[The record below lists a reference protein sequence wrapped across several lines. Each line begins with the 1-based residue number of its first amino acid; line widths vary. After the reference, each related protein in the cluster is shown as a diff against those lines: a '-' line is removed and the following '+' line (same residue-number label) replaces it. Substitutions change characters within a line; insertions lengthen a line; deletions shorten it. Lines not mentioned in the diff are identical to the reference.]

1 MNTRFVK
8 SPDEVRRL
16 QQAYAAPAFLDMRTL
31 AVTFETD
38 PAVVAELLPP
48 PLAPAAEPRVTVS
61 VSEIARSNCVGPF
74 DAAAV
79 NVACQFEGREGV
91 YCLLMPMS
99 TDTAVI
105 FGREL
110 YAEPKKLADIQ
121 LDQRPGGHVRGTV
134 TRRGITV
141 IEIRAQFEDGFR
153 EVNVERE
160 SGNYYFK
167 FLPSADGLGFAHAPE
182 LIEVT
187 HRSII
192 YRTVR
197 GTGTLTFRE
206 SCHDPLIDIPVLSIT
221 GITLSE
227 GDLYTTARV
236 AATVDPAAFMP
247 YAFAKID
254 DLTVWAET
262 PASVTV

>member
-31 AVTFETD
+31 AATFETD

-61 VSEIARSNCVGPF
+61 ISEIARSNCVGPF
-74 DAAAV
+74 NAAAV
-79 NVACQFEGREGV
+79 NVACRFEGREGV
-91 YCLLMPMS
+91 YCLSMPMS

-134 TRRGITV
+134 TRRGIPV

-153 EVNVERE
+153 EANVERE
-160 SGNYYFK
+160 SRNYYFK

-187 HRSII
+187 HRSVIH
-192 YRTVR
+192 RTVR

-221 GITLSE
+221 GVTLSE

-262 PASVTV
+262 PASVTA

>member
-1 MNTRFVK
+1 MVLTNPG
-8 SPDEVRRL
+8 PDVVVL
-16 QQAYAAPAFLDMRTL
+16 QS
-31 AVTFETD
+31 VE
-38 PAVVAELLPP
+38 
-48 PLAPAAEPRVTVS
+48 PAAGLTAWFES
-61 VSEIARSNCVGPF
+61 PF
-74 DAAAV
+74 
-79 NVACQFEGREGV
+79 
-91 YCLLMPMS
+91 
-99 TDTAVI
+99 
-105 FGREL
+105 
-110 YAEPKKLADIQ
+110 
-121 LDQRPGGHVRGTV
+121 GTV

-153 EVNVERE
+153 EANVERQ

-187 HRSII
+187 HRNVIH
-192 YRTVR
+192 RAVR

-221 GITLSE
+221 GVTLSE

>member
-1 MNTRFVK
+1 MKTRFVK

-38 PAVVAELLPP
+38 PAVVAGLLPP

-61 VSEIARSNCVGPF
+61 ISEITRSNCVGPF
-74 DAAAV
+74 NAAAV
-79 NVACQFEGREGV
+79 NIACRFDGQAGV
-91 YCLLMPMS
+91 YCIAMPMS

-110 YAEPKKLADIQ
+110 YAEPKKLAEIE
-121 LDQRPGGHVRGTV
+121 LEQRPGGHVRGTV

-153 EVNVERE
+153 EANVERQ
-160 SGNYYFK
+160 SRNYYFK
-167 FLPSADGLGFAHAPE
+167 YLPSADGLGFAHDPE

-187 HRSII
+187 HRSVV
-192 YRTVR
+192 YRVVS
-197 GTGTLTFRE
+197 GSGTLTFRE

-221 GITLSE
+221 GVTLSE
-227 GDLYTTARV
+227 GDLHTTARV

-247 YAFAKID
+247 YAFAKVD

>member
-1 MNTRFVK
+1 MKTRFVK

-38 PAVVAELLPP
+38 PAVIAGLLPP
-48 PLAPAAEPRVTVS
+48 PLLPAAEPRVTVS
-61 VSEIARSNCVGPF
+61 ISEIARSNCVGPF

-79 NVACQFEGREGV
+79 NVACRFEGREGA
-91 YCLLMPMS
+91 YCLSMPMS

-153 EVNVERE
+153 EAMVERQ
-160 SGNYYFK
+160 SRNYYFK
-167 FLPSADGLGFAHAPE
+167 YLPSADGLGFAHAPE

-187 HRSII
+187 HRTLVR
-192 YRTVR
+192 RTVS

-206 SCHDPLIDIPVLSIT
+206 SCHDPLIDVPVLSIS
-221 GITLSE
+221 GVTLSE
-227 GDLYTTARV
+227 GDLYTTACV

-247 YAFAKID
+247 YAFAKVD
-254 DLTVWAET
+254 DLTVWAES
-262 PASVTV
+262 PATVPA